1 MYTSKN
7 DAPLSRIPG
16 ISDSDRWKLSN
27 QNLNTT
33 KDLLVA
39 EQTTL
44 EKLGLDPVA
53 LRTAAIKLLLP

>member
-16 ISDSDRWKLSN
+16 ISDSDRWKLRD
-27 QNLNTT
+27 QNMNTT

-39 EQTTL
+39 EHTTL
-44 EKLGLDPVA
+44 EKLGCDPVT
-53 LRTAAIKLLLP
+53 LRAAAIKLLFP